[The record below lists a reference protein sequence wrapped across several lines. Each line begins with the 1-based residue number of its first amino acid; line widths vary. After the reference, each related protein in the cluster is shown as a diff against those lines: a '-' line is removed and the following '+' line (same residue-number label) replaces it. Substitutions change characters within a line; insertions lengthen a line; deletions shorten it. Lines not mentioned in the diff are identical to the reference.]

1 MRLGIVVPTRNRW
14 RLACSAVSS
23 IFDSPMGSAE
33 VVVSDN
39 STDEPDVEALSSWCA
54 DQPGVRYIR
63 PPTPMTMTDHWN
75 WALQEIRAAAD
86 ITHLT
91 FLTDRMRWQ
100 HRSMEAVCDLVRH
113 TPDQVI
119 SYGSDRVEDYSAPVR
134 LVQEPWTGRALE
146 IASRC
151 LLEYAAR
158 GGLHPALPRM
168 LNSVSPVEH
177 LESLSTRFGDV
188 FGSVSP
194 DFCFAYRTL
203 GTRDSIVYYDRSC
216 LVHYALDRSNGANY
230 ARGGSS
236 PDSLDF
242 LTLMEGGELSY
253 ASPIPGVH
261 SLLNATIHEYALVRE
276 ELGGD
281 RLPSIDLD
289 AYKTAI
295 SRDLQ
300 QLEDEAQRNEGL
312 RLLSEHGWSGF
323 PSRRALAVKLF
334 REKGVRGIAAA
345 VGSRV
350 QQAATSGLAGVM
362 WLALAQWGIR
372 APGGHRLIFRSR
384 EEALSYAARFPR
396 RPTRSRIHL
405 HPLLC
410 EEPRR
415 EIEID

>member
-1 MRLGIVVPTRNRW
+1 MRLGILIPTRNRW

-23 IFDSPMGSAE
+23 VFDSAMESTE

-39 STDEPDVEALSSWCA
+39 STDERDVEALSSWCA
-54 DQPGVRYIR
+54 DHPRVRYIR
-63 PPTPMTMTDHWN
+63 PPSTMAMTDHWN

-100 HRSMEAVCDLVRH
+100 HRSLESVCNLIRRV
-113 TPDQVI
+113 PDQVI
-119 SYGSDRVEDYSAPVR
+119 SYGLDRVEDYSAPIR
-134 LVQEPWTGRALE
+134 LVQDPWTGKA
-146 IASRC
+146 IDVASRC
-151 LLEYAAR
+151 LLDHAAA

-168 LNSVSPVEH
+168 LNSVAPVQH
-177 LESLSTRFGDV
+177 LDALSMRFGKV

-216 LVHYALDRSNGANY
+216 LVHYALNRSNGANY

-236 PDSLDF
+236 SDSLDF
-242 LTLMEGGELSY
+242 LRLVEEGELNY
-253 ASPIPGVH
+253 ASPIPAVH

-281 RLPSIDLD
+281 RLPPIDLD

-300 QLEDEAQRNEGL
+300 QLEEEAQRQEGL
-312 RLLSEHGWSGF
+312 RLLSKHGWSAS
-323 PSRRALAVKLF
+323 PSRRDSAVKLL

-345 VGSRV
+345 VVSRV
-350 QQAATSGLAGVM
+350 KRGATSGLAGAM
-362 WLALAQWGIR
+362 WLALARLGIR
-372 APGGHRLIFRSR
+372 APGGHRLIFRSS

-396 RPTRSRIHL
+396 RRTRSRIHL
-405 HPLLC
+405 RPLLC
-410 EEPRR
+410 EETYRD
-415 EIEID
+415 IEVD